1 MVNYSAQNAIGNNS
15 GNKNNGNN
23 VNGNNANGHKNI
35 PENQIDAVH
44 FSKLAETGER
54 LDRLAVIVEQTALAV
69 LATTEVVERMGERI
83 DFLSIQ
89 VQQQGQQFQQQGYQ
103 VYAITD
109 AVQTLTENQ
118 ADSSRQLNELMIT
131 LSHLAKALE
140 HQRR

>member
-1 MVNYSAQNAIGNNS
+1 LDYS
-15 GNKNNGNN
+15 
-23 VNGNNANGHKNI
+23 
-35 PENQIDAVH
+35 
-44 FSKLAETGER
+44 ER
-54 LDRLAVIVEQTALAV
+54 LERLEAIVEQTALAV

-83 DFLSIQ
+83 DFLSLQ

-109 AVQTLTENQ
+109 AVQTLTDNQ

>member
-1 MVNYSAQNAIGNNS
+1 M
-15 GNKNNGNN
+15 
-23 VNGNNANGHKNI
+23 
-35 PENQIDAVH
+35 
-44 FSKLAETGER
+44 ER
-54 LDRLAVIVEQTALAV
+54 LERLEAIVEQTALAV

-83 DFLSIQ
+83 DFLSLQ

>member
-1 MVNYSAQNAIGNNS
+1 MDYS
-15 GNKNNGNN
+15 
-23 VNGNNANGHKNI
+23 
-35 PENQIDAVH
+35 
-44 FSKLAETGER
+44 ER
-54 LDRLAVIVEQTALAV
+54 LERLEAIVEQTALAV

-83 DFLSIQ
+83 DFLSLQ

-109 AVQTLTENQ
+109 AVQTLTDNQ